1 MRLVTTTKNLKNDI
15 HEAFALSVPADKD
28 HLIIEGLRQNN
39 LKDINVSIPHDKI
52 TAIVG
57 PSGSGKSSLA
67 FDTLFAEGRWRFM
80 ESLSTYTR
88 LFLERMDRPDLDSIR
103 NIRPAIA
110 IEQKNPVRTSRS
122 TVGTATEINDY
133 LRILFARA
141 GKLLC
146 PDCELE
152 VTPTSPATAYKKLLK
167 SHDGSKAL
175 IGFMQKA
182 EGTGRRKHPT
192 KAELEEIVARLLA
205 RGFIRIVICN
215 PASAA
220 NNEVIDISEDKASA
234 QKAIKGAGQFMVVVD
249 RIVIKKDKRGRIV
262 DSLETSF
269 QEGSGSAAVMILG
282 SDSADS
288 DSNSNKDKL
297 LNFTRR
303 LTCTG
308 CGFELEKPTPILFS
322 FNHPLGACNE
332 CKGFGN
338 ILLYDEDKLVPDKG
352 LTLREGAIEPWTKPA
367 SAWWYEQ
374 LEEHAA
380 KYNLGLDIPYRD
392 LSKRERETIAK
403 GTEDFDGFD
412 GFFAYLDTKKYKLH
426 VRVFLSRYKGH
437 FECAG
442 CQGMRLNKKAL
453 AIRLGGL
460 NIAELSAMTIKE
472 AGGFFKTLKLA
483 PKEATLAKEATKQL
497 AIKLSFLSETGL
509 EHLTLDRL
517 TRTLSGGEAQRV
529 ALCNQLASALSGV
542 LYILDEPSVGLHPR
556 DIDTLIGQIKQIAAR
571 DNTVV
576 VVEHDTSTIKAADH
590 VIELGPGSGELGGRL
605 VYSGGL
611 TEFKAE
617 AKTLTAEYLRGEKK
631 IKVPRW
637 RRRGSG
643 ESLQLIGAKGHNLKN
658 IDIEIPLGTL
668 TCITGVSG
676 SGKSSLIMNTLYKA
690 LAPRFNI
697 KTDRALEHSRIIGA
711 DKIREIKL
719 IDQEP
724 IGKTPRSNPVTY
736 IGGFDDIR
744 SHFSSLRSARA
755 LNLTPGHFSFNVP
768 GGRCESC
775 KGEGVEKL
783 EMYFLPDVYITC
795 AGCDGQRYKTQ
806 ILEIKSKDRNIYD
819 VLQMTF
825 DNAAVF
831 FQSIPG
837 LSKKISV
844 IKEVGLGYLKLGQP
858 ATTLSGGEAQRL
870 KIARELGF
878 AKQSLGLTAWRDNKD
893 KKGLQKEN
901 SAALYILDEP
911 TTGLHTD
918 DTKKLLYVLSRIV
931 DSGNTVVIIEHN
943 MECVKTADYVIDIG
957 PEGGKEGGMVV
968 ATGTPEQVAKTAEG
982 HTSRYLKEAL
992 KEHK

>member
-1 MRLVTTTKNLKNDI
+1 VQTTKKHKKDAHKI
-15 HEAFALSVPADKD
+15 FETGIPEDKS

-141 GKLLC
+141 GELLC
-146 PDCELE
+146 PDCGLG
-152 VTPTSPATAYKKLLK
+152 VSPSDPAAACKELLK
-167 SHDGSKAL
+167 GYDGRKAL
-175 IGFMQKA
+175 VGFTQRIRA
-182 EGTGRRKHPT
+182 TGRRKHPSRE
-192 KAELEEIVARLLA
+192 ELETAIAKLLA
-205 RGFIRIVICN
+205 KGFIRIIVCDP
-215 PASAA
+215 PATADDKI
-220 NNEVIDISEDKASA
+220 IDISEDKAA
-234 QKAIKGAGQFMVVVD
+234 AIKAIKASGEFMVVVD
-249 RIVIKKDKRGRIV
+249 RIVIRKDKRGRLV

-269 QEGSGSAAVMILG
+269 REGEGNASVKIPGNEDGSNG
-282 SDSADS
+282 TDGR
-288 DSNSNKDKL
+288 L
-297 LNFTRR
+297 LNFSRR
-303 LTCTG
+303 LTCAG

-322 FNHPLGACNE
+322 FNHPLGACAA

-338 ILLYDEDKLVPDKG
+338 ILLYDEDKLVPDKN

-374 LEEHAA
+374 LEENAA
-380 KYNLGLDIPYRD
+380 KYDLDLDKPYCK
-392 LSKRERETIAK
+392 LSERERSIIFK

-412 GFFAYLDTKKYKLH
+412 GFFEYLDTKKYKLH

-437 FECAG
+437 FECKG
-442 CQGMRLNKKAL
+442 CKGARLNKKAL
-453 AIRLGGL
+453 AVKVGGV
-460 NIAELSAMTIKE
+460 NIAGLSTMTIKE
-472 AGGFFKTLKLA
+472 AAEFFRKLKLA
-483 PKEATLAKEATKQL
+483 PKEAELAKEALKQI
-497 AIKLSFLSETGL
+497 AIKLRFLSETGL

-517 TRTLSGGEAQRV
+517 TRTLSGGETQRV

-576 VVEHDTSTIKAADH
+576 VVEHDTSTIRAADH

-605 VYSGGL
+605 VYSGSL
-611 TEFKAE
+611 NEFTAE
-617 AKTLTAEYLRGEKK
+617 ARTLTAEYLRGEKQ

-643 ESLQLIGAKGHNLKN
+643 ESLRLLGAKGHNLKDIN
-658 IDIEIPLGTL
+658 IEIPLGTL
-668 TCITGVSG
+668 TCVTGVSG
-676 SGKSSLIMNTLYKA
+676 SGKSSLIMDTLYRAVAARFQVKTGRA
-690 LAPRFNI
+690 LAHRKI
-697 KTDRALEHSRIIGA
+697 EGA
-711 DKIREIKL
+711 EKISEIKL

-724 IGKTPRSNPVTY
+724 IGKTPRSNPITY
-736 IGGFDDIR
+736 IGGFDEVR
-744 SHFSSLRSARA
+744 GHFSTLRAARA
-755 LNLTPGHFSFNVP
+755 MNLTPGHFSFNVP

-775 KGEGVEKL
+775 KGEGLEKL

-795 AGCDGQRYKTQ
+795 ASCEGRRYKPQ
-806 ILEIKSKDRNIYD
+806 VLEIRSKDRNIYD
-819 VLQMTF
+819 VLEMTF
-825 DNAAVF
+825 DEAAVF
-831 FQSIPG
+831 FRSIPG
-837 LSKKISV
+837 LAKKISV
-844 IKEVGLGYLKLGQP
+844 IKDVGLGYLKLGQS

-870 KIARELGF
+870 KIARELG
-878 AKQSLGLTAWRDNKD
+878 STRHGRGLAVRSSGKD
-893 KKGLQKEN
+893 KRRPEKEP
-901 SAALYILDEP
+901 SGVLYILDEP

-918 DTKKLLYVLSRIV
+918 DTKKLLYVLSRLV
-931 DSGNTVVIIEHN
+931 DSGNTVLIIEHN
-943 MECVKTADYVIDIG
+943 MECVKTADHVIDIG
-957 PEGGKEGGMVV
+957 PEGGRDGGMIVV
-968 ATGTPEQVAKTAEG
+968 TGTPEQVAESEQG
-982 HTSRYLKEAL
+982 HTGRYLKEAL
-992 KEHK
+992 EGRL

>member
-1 MRLVTTTKNLKNDI
+1 MRTTKKYKNDVNA
-15 HEAFALSVPADKD
+15 AFELSVPADKD

-39 LKDINVSIPHDKI
+39 LKNINVSIPHDKI

-146 PDCELE
+146 PDCALP
-152 VTPTSPATAYKKLLK
+152 VTPTDPAAAWKELLK
-167 SHDGSKAL
+167 SYDGAKAL
-175 IGFMQKA
+175 IGFTEKA
-182 EGTGRRKHPT
+182 EATGRRKHPT
-192 KAELEEIVARLLA
+192 KEELETVIERLLA
-205 RGFIRIVICN
+205 KGFIRIIAGD
-215 PASAA
+215 PTTAA
-220 NNEVIDISEDKASA
+220 DGEVLDISEDKASA
-234 QKAIKGAGQFMVVVD
+234 LKAIKASGQFMVVVD
-249 RIVIKKDKRGRIV
+249 RVVIKADKRGRVV

-269 QEGSGSAAVMILG
+269 REGEGSASVRVLG
-282 SDSADS
+282 SNGGGDRH
-288 DSNSNKDKL
+288 

-367 SAWWYEQ
+367 SSWWYEQ
-374 LEEHAA
+374 LEENAE
-380 KYNLGLDIPYRD
+380 KYDLDLDKPYCK
-392 LSKRERETIAK
+392 LSKRERAIIFK

-412 GFFAYLDTKKYKLH
+412 GFFDYLDKKKYKLH

-437 FECAG
+437 FECKSCKG
-442 CQGMRLNKKAL
+442 TRLSKKAL
-453 AIRLGGL
+453 AIKIGGV

-472 AGGFFKTLKLA
+472 AACFFKGLKLG
-483 PKEATLAKEATKQL
+483 PKEAELAKEALKQV
-497 AIKLSFLSETGL
+497 AIKLQFLSETGL
-509 EHLTLDRL
+509 EHLTLNRL
-517 TRTLSGGEAQRV
+517 TRTLSGGETQRV

-556 DIDTLIGQIKQIAAR
+556 DIDTLIGQIQQIAAR

-576 VVEHDTSTIKAADH
+576 VVEHDTSTIRAADH

-605 VYSGGL
+605 VYSGAL
-611 TEFKAE
+611 DEFTTE
-617 AKTLTAEYLRGEKK
+617 AKTLTAEYLRGEKQ

-643 ESLQLIGAKGHNLKN
+643 ESLRIIGAKGHNLKN

-668 TCITGVSG
+668 TCVTGVSG
-676 SGKSSLIMNTLYKA
+676 SGKSSLIMDTLYKA
-690 LAPRFNI
+690 IAPRFQI
-697 KTDRALEHSRIIGA
+697 KTGRALAHSKVEGA
-711 DKIREIKL
+711 EKISEIKL

-724 IGKTPRSNPVTY
+724 IGKTPRSNPITY
-736 IGGFDDIR
+736 IGGFDEIR
-744 SHFSSLRSARA
+744 SHFSSLRAARA
-755 LNLTPGHFSFNVP
+755 MNLTPGHFSFNVP

-775 KGEGVEKL
+775 KGEGLEKL
-783 EMYFLPDVYITC
+783 EMYFLPDVFITC
-795 AGCDGQRYKTQ
+795 ASCEGRRYKPQ
-806 ILEIKSKDRNIYD
+806 VLEIKSKDRNIHD
-819 VLQMTF
+819 VLEMTF
-825 DNAAVF
+825 DEAAAF

-837 LSKKISV
+837 LAKKISV
-844 IKEVGLGYLKLGQP
+844 IKDVGLGYLKLGQS

-870 KIARELGF
+870 KIARELGS
-878 AKQSLGLTAWRDNKD
+878 ARHSRRLAARGNGKD
-893 KKGLQKEN
+893 KRGSEKEP
-901 SAALYILDEP
+901 SGVLYILDEP

-918 DTKKLLYVLSRIV
+918 DTKKLLYVLSRLV
-931 DSGNTVVIIEHN
+931 DSGNTVLIIEHN
-943 MECVKTADYVIDIG
+943 MECVKTADHVIDIG
-957 PEGGKEGGMVV
+957 PEGGKDGGLVV
-968 ATGTPEQVAKTAEG
+968 VTGTPEQVAEAEKG
-982 HTSRYLKEAL
+982 HTGRYLKEAL
-992 KEHK
+992 RERR

>member
-1 MRLVTTTKNLKNDI
+1 MTTTKNLKNDI

-28 HLIIEGLRQNN
+28 HLIIKGLRQNN
-39 LKDINVSIPHDKI
+39 LKNINVSIPHDKI

-146 PDCELE
+146 PDCERE
-152 VTPTSPATAYKKLLK
+152 VTPTSPSTAYKKLLK
-167 SHDGSKAL
+167 GHGGSKAL
-175 IGFMQKA
+175 VGFTEKA
-182 EGTGRRKHPT
+182 EATGRRKHPT
-192 KAELEEIVARLLA
+192 KTELEEIINKLLT
-205 RGFIRIVICN
+205 RGFIRIVTSD
-215 PASAA
+215 PATEGSS
-220 NNEVIDISEDKASA
+220 EVIDISEDKVAA
-234 QKAIKGAGQFMVVVD
+234 QKAIKVSKEFMVVVD
-249 RIVIKKDKRGRIV
+249 RIVIKADKRGRIV

-269 QEGSGSAAVMILG
+269 QEGSGSATVMILG
-282 SDSADS
+282 NDNNGDEI
-288 DSNSNKDKL
+288 

-303 LTCTG
+303 LTCTL

-380 KYNLGLDIPYRD
+380 EYDLNLDIPYLS
-392 LSKRERETIAK
+392 LSKRERDIIAK

-437 FECAG
+437 FECES
-442 CQGMRLNKKAL
+442 CHGMRLSKKAL
-453 AIRLGGL
+453 AVRLGGL
-460 NIAELSAMTIKE
+460 NIAEISAMTIKE
-472 AGGFFKTLKLA
+472 AGVFFKTLKLA
-483 PKEATLAKEATKQL
+483 PKQAELAKEATKQL
-497 AIKLSFLSETGL
+497 GIKLRFLSETGL

-576 VVEHDTSTIKAADH
+576 VVEHDTSTIRAADH
-590 VIELGPGSGELGGRL
+590 VIELGPGAGELGGRL
-605 VYSGGL
+605 VYSGEL
-611 TEFKAE
+611 AEFKAE
-617 AKTLTAEYLRGEKK
+617 AKTLTAEYMRGEKE

-643 ESLQLIGAKGHNLKN
+643 ESLQLFGAKGHNLKD

-676 SGKSSLIMNTLYKA
+676 SGKSSLIMDTLYKA

-697 KTDRALEHSRIIGA
+697 KTNRALEHSRIIGA

-724 IGKTPRSNPVTY
+724 IGKTPRSNPITY

-755 LNLTPGHFSFNVP
+755 LSLTPGHFSFNVP

-795 AGCDGQRYKTQ
+795 ASCDGQRYKTQ
-806 ILEIKSKDRNIYD
+806 VLEIKSRDRNIYE

-825 DNAAVF
+825 DDAAVF
-831 FQSIPG
+831 FQSIPS
-837 LSKKISV
+837 LAKKISV
-844 IKEVGLGYLKLGQP
+844 IKEVGLGYLKLGQS

-878 AKQSLGLTAWRDNKD
+878 AKQSRGLAPWRDDKD
-893 KKGLQKEN
+893 KKGQQKEN

-957 PEGGKEGGMVV
+957 PEGGKEGGMIV
-968 ATGTPEQVAKTAEG
+968 ATGTPEQVAKKAAG
-982 HTSRYLKEAL
+982 HTARYLEEAL
-992 KEHK
+992 KDHS